1 MPGPCAGLFTAV
13 RVTADALR
21 MNRFDYRLIRQYL
34 IFSIVAE
41 EKSFSRAAKRLFMTQ
56 SPLIA
61 QINELEDRLHVKLIE
76 RSPRG
81 VTVTPV
87 GESLLPA
94 IRKLV
99 GHAETIDHS
108 LRLVRE
114 ETREFITI
122 GAVNEAMVSIIPPFL
137 KKLQEISPE
146 TAVYTKEILSSD
158 AEEKLLSQEI
168 DLAISYKADYTSP
181 DIESKVL
188 RQMRPMVAVS
198 ELNPLAAR
206 ESVSWSDLVDVPLI
220 VLRRESSPCYWDQ
233 VMECCRRNGL
243 EPRVQNEVETTAL
256 KICYVSCNQGV
267 AIIPEPV
274 KAVMPP
280 NVRVIPI
287 RNTGEDLRLYAA
299 WHGKNWADEH
309 EELFKSLA
317 WKLLSYPLYLE
328 PEAGR

>member
-1 MPGPCAGLFTAV
+1 
-13 RVTADALR
+13 

-34 IFSIVAE
+34 MFSILAE

-81 VTVTPV
+81 VSVTPV

-94 IRKLV
+94 IRKFV
-99 GHAETIDHS
+99 AHAETIDHS
-108 LRLVRE
+108 LRMVRE

-137 KKLQEISPE
+137 KKLREISPE

-158 AEEKLLSQEI
+158 AEEKLLWQEI
-168 DLAISYKADYTSP
+168 DLAISYKSDYTSP
-181 DIESKVL
+181 DVACKVL

-198 ELNPLAAR
+198 ELNPLSSR
-206 ESVSWSDLVDVPLI
+206 ESLAWTDLIDVPMI
-220 VLRRESSPCYWDQ
+220 VLHRETSPCYWDQ

-243 EPRVQNEVETTAL
+243 EPRVQHEVETTAL

-274 KAVMPP
+274 KAVIPP
-280 NVRVIPI
+280 NVRVLPL
-287 RNTGEDLRLYAA
+287 RDTGEELRLYAA
-299 WHGKNWADEH
+299 WHGKTWVDEH

-328 PEAGR
+328 PEAAK